1 MKKILPLL
9 LAMLGL
15 GAGVG
20 AGVALRPAAPSAE
33 APAEGAEAETAEDPA
48 GAEAGSHADFSAVPL
63 AKPFVVPVFR
73 DGAVAAMVVISLA
86 VEVEPEGAEAVVAAE
101 PKLRD
106 GFLKVM
112 FRHANSGGF
121 DGSFTSGRGIE
132 DLKAALAKTLR
143 TLLPDAPTGQVL
155 ITEIARQDNG

>member
-9 LAMLGL
+9 LALLGL
-15 GAGVG
+15 GLGVG
-20 AGVALRPAAPSAE
+20 AGLALRPAAPVIQAE
-33 APAEGAEAETAEDPA
+33 GHGAEAETSEDHAAAEV
-48 GAEAGSHADFSAVPL
+48 GSHGDFAAVSF

-86 VEVEPEGAEAVVAAE
+86 VEVEPDGAEDVVAAE

-121 DGSFTSGRGIE
+121 DGSFTSGQGIE

-143 TLLPDAPTGQVL
+143 TLLPDAPIGGVL

>member
-1 MKKILPLL
+1 MKKILPVL
-9 LAMLGL
+9 LALIGL

-20 AGVALRPAAPSAE
+20 AGLALRPVPE
-33 APAEGAEAETAEDPA
+33 AGAGAEGAHAEGEEAGDGGEAENY
-48 GAEAGSHADFSAVPL
+48 ADFAAVPL
-63 AKPFVVPVFR
+63 GKPFVVPVFH

-86 VEVEPEGAEAVVAAE
+86 VEVEPEGAEEVAAAE
-101 PKLRD
+101 PRIRD

-121 DGSFTSGRGIE
+121 DGGFTSGQPIE

-143 TLLPDAPTGQVL
+143 TLLPDAPTGRVL
-155 ITEIARQDNG
+155 ITEIARQDNS

>member
-1 MKKILPLL
+1 MKIVLSIL
-9 LAMLGL
+9 LALLGL

-20 AGVALRPAAPSAE
+20 AGLLLRPVPE
-33 APAEGAEAETAEDPA
+33 TTRPGAEEVAEA
-48 GAEAGSHADFSAVPL
+48 GAEAPGDHGDFLAVPL
-63 AKPFVVPVFR
+63 GKPFVVPVFHE
-73 DGAVAAMVVISLA
+73 GAVAAMVVISLA
-86 VEVEPEGAEAVVAAE
+86 VEVEPDGAEAVAEVE

-121 DGSFTSGRGIE
+121 DGGFTTGQPIE

-143 TLLPDAPTGQVL
+143 TLLPDPPTGGVL
-155 ITEIARQDNG
+155 ITDIARQEIG

>member
-1 MKKILPLL
+1 MKKILPVL
-9 LAMLGL
+9 LALVGL

-20 AGVALRPAAPSAE
+20 AGLALRPAPEPHA
-33 APAEGAEAETAEDPA
+33 AEGGVPEVAEE
-48 GAEAGSHADFSAVPL
+48 EAHFAAVPL
-63 AKPFVVPVFR
+63 GKPFVVPVFK
-73 DGAVAAMVVISLA
+73 DGASVAMVVLSLA
-86 VEVEPEGAEAVVAAE
+86 IEVEPEAAEEVAAME

-121 DGSFTSGRGIE
+121 DGDFTEGPAID
-132 DLKAALAKTLR
+132 DLRASLRKTLR
-143 TLLPDAPTGQVL
+143 TLLPDAPTGAVL

>member
-1 MKKILPLL
+1 MKKILPVLL
-9 LAMLGL
+9 VLLGL
-15 GAGVG
+15 GLGVG
-20 AGVALRPAAPSAE
+20 AGLALRPAPVAE
-33 APAEGAEAETAEDPA
+33 AGTEGAEAGEA
-48 GAEAGSHADFSAVPL
+48 AEAGSHGDFAAVPFG
-63 AKPFVVPVFR
+63 KPFVVPVFR

-86 VEVEPEGAEAVVAAE
+86 VEVEPDGAEAVVAAE

-121 DGSFTSGRGIE
+121 DGGFTGGQRME

-143 TLLPDAPTGQVL
+143 TLLPDAPAGQVL